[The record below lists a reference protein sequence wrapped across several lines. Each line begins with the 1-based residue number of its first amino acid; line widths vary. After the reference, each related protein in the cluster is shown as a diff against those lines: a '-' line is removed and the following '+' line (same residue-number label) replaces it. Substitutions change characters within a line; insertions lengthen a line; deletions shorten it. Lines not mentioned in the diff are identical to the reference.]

1 MNYIRYPMTSE
12 QLRESLK
19 DWFNQEKIILMD
31 NEIVHFL
38 GEASS
43 GLMLKTEA
51 LNLLYF
57 FNVQNNKVQ
66 GVSDRAGNFIGYYVP
81 DVTRGK
87 YHLIRSIINVTEEM
101 MYRIEN
107 YKNPHE

>member
-12 QLRESLK
+12 QLRESLV
-19 DWFNQEKIILMD
+19 DWDNQEKIILMG
-31 NEIVHFL
+31 NEFVHYL
-38 GEASS
+38 GEVVS
-43 GLMLKTEA
+43 GLILETESFKQC
-51 LNLLYF
+51 YYID
-57 FNVQNNKVQ
+57 VQHIQVQ
-66 GVSDRAGNFIGYYVP
+66 GVSDLRGNFIGYYVP
-81 DVTRGK
+81 DDTGE